1 MKPVFSCP
9 PMLLLARGGRA
20 LLLGLL
26 ALPAAQGQSLP
37 ETMARALERHPA
49 LAAQRAALRALQAD
63 AEAARGG
70 WRPQVALNAS
80 AGHYASAYALKG
92 GPGGQHGDRNGVD
105 ARLTAT
111 QPLLDG
117 AIAPMVAAAQARV
130 RQGEADLQAAEQA
143 VLLDVASAY
152 LGVLQA
158 RQLLALNQA
167 NVRDLARQVE
177 YREAYFQRKL
187 GTRTELAQAQARHAV
202 ALAQL
207 NRVQAELDSAGH
219 AFLRQVGAPPGELR
233 FPERLPPLPERLDA
247 ILDRAEQGRPAVRS
261 AQLATEAARADI
273 DSARGKLKPS
283 LALEASGG
291 WAREPADSLRSQ
303 RDASLR
309 LLLRVPLYEGG
320 VLRAQIAGSVERA
333 AQQQA
338 RWDDARL
345 QARQD
350 AADAWRRLAAARTE
364 IAAYDA
370 AIAAN
375 RVAAQG
381 VRETHDT
388 LGELTLIDV
397 LNAQQELFLSETA
410 RVQARTQA
418 ALAHLGLLAVMGRLN
433 PSPAVGRSASSGDPD
448 EPWVFLR

>member
-1 MKPVFSCP
+1 MKSVVSCHP
-9 PMLLLARGGRA
+9 LLLLVRGWRA

-37 ETMARALERHPA
+37 EAMARALERHPA
-49 LAAQRAALRALQAD
+49 LAAQRAALRALEAD

-80 AGHYASAYALKG
+80 TGHYRSAYDPKAGLDT
-92 GPGGQHGDRNGVD
+92 QHGDRNSTDV
-105 ARLTAT
+105 RLTAT
-111 QPLLDG
+111 QPLLNG
-117 AIAPMVAAAQARV
+117 STTPMVSAAEARV
-130 RQGEADLQAAEQA
+130 RQGQADLQATEQA

-152 LGVLQA
+152 LNVLQG
-158 RQLLALNQA
+158 RRLLALNQA
-167 NVRDLARQVE
+167 NERDLARQVE
-177 YREAYFQRKL
+177 YREAYFGRKL

-219 AFLRQVGAPPGELR
+219 AFVRQVGAPPGDLL
-233 FPERLPPLPERLDA
+233 FPEHLPPLPERLDV
-247 ILDRAEQGRPAVRS
+247 ILDQADQGRPAVRS

-273 DSARGKLKPS
+273 DSARGKLMPS

-291 WAREPADSLRSQ
+291 WTREPTDTLRSQ

-350 AADAWRRLAAARTE
+350 AADAWRRLAAARSD
-364 IAAYDA
+364 IAAYDT

-397 LNAQQELFLSETA
+397 LNAQQELFQTETA

-418 ALAHLGLLAVMGRLN
+418 ALAHLGLLAILGRLD
-433 PSPAVGRSASSGDPD
+433 PGPAVGRSTSSGDPP
-448 EPWVFLR
+448 ER